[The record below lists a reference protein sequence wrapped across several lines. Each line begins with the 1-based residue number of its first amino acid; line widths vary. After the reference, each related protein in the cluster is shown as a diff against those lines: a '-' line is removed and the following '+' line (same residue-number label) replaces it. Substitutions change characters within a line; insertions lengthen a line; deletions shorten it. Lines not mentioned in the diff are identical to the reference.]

1 MPETVGMIILK
12 QAVGWTLLA
21 AGLGPILG
29 TLLCELWQG
38 TVRPRLVPRQI
49 IDRAAAAIL
58 ARHGDQAEE
67 KAWIAEDRAGRYS
80 ISFKQGC
87 WRRVRKRI
95 AAMRREAAGQ
105 VSRCSRPWKTRSITR
120 RLP

>member
-21 AGLGPILG
+21 AGLAPILG

-38 TVRPRLVPRQI
+38 TVRPGLVPRQI

-58 ARHGDQAEE
+58 ARHGDRAEE
-67 KAWIAEDRAGRYS
+67 LALTAEDRAWRYS
-80 ISFKQGC
+80 DSFKRGC

-95 AAMRREAAGQ
+95 AAMRREAREGATPPQ
-105 VSRCSRPWKTRSITR
+105 HAPPSS
-120 RLP
+120 